1 MADLDAFIFGV
12 DLDGVCADYTLGL
25 QGSVSAHTGRPRTDF
40 PIERD
45 WDFTQWGFGPGDFEY
60 HHRRA
65 VATERMFRTL
75 EVILAAEALWSLSDA
90 GVWIRVI
97 THRLYVNW
105 GIRRLSPTPSPG
117 STTPDPLPRPVFLGA
132 KPQVEADLYIDDS
145 PSNIT
150 GLRKAGNDVIV
161 FDQPYNRDMAGPR
174 AGNWSEVE
182 EIVMDRYTAW
192 SGVHGVQPVLPGSP
206 AATDYT
212 VSDPPDFG
220 RLGS

>member
-25 QGSVSAHTGRPRTDF
+25 QGSVSAHRSAAHRLSDRARLGLHPVGFRAGRLRIPPSACRRDRAHVPYPRSD
-40 PIERD
+40 P
-45 WDFTQWGFGPGDFEY
+45 
-60 HHRRA
+60 RRS
-65 VATERMFRTL
+65 RGTL
-75 EVILAAEALWSLSDA
+75 ESERCGGLDP
-90 GVWIRVI
+90 VI

-105 GIRRLSPTPSPG
+105 GHQAAVADTVAWLDDARIPYRDLC
-117 STTPDPLPRPVFLGA
+117 FLGA

-145 PSNIT
+145 PGNIT

-182 EIVMDRYTAW
+182 EIVMERYTAW
-192 SGVHGVQPVLPGSP
+192 SGVHGVQPVLPGV
-206 AATDYT
+206 TNGD
-212 VSDPPDFG
+212 
-220 RLGS
+220 RLHGQRPT